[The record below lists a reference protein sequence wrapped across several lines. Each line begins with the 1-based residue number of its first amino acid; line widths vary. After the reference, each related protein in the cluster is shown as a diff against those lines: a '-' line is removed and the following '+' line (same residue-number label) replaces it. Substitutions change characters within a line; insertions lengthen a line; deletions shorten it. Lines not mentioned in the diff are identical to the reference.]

1 MNGQR
6 ELMIT
11 ADGSATITIPE
22 SNVTYHSRYGALQE
36 SLHVF
41 IEAGLHHLLQLT
53 HDNPVRIFEMGLGT
67 GLNAW
72 LTVVEAQKYNRQVEY
87 TALELFP
94 LQDQEWSRLVYTK
107 ERWDLLRQIHTL
119 PWERPVQLTKN
130 FILHKII
137 QDLLLF
143 TTDQKFHLIYYD
155 AFAPAAQPE
164 LWTATIFSKLFR
176 MLCAGGVLVTYCAK
190 GDVRRAMLAAGFS
203 VEKLPGPKGKREMLR
218 AVKK

>member
-1 MNGQR
+1 
-6 ELMIT
+6 MIT

-22 SNVTYHSRYGALQE
+22 SGVTYHSRYGALQE

-41 IEAGLHHLLQLT
+41 IEAGLHHLLQEMPN
-53 HDNPVRIFEMGLGT
+53 NPVRVFEMGLGT

-72 LTVVEAQKYNRQVEY
+72 LTAVEAQKYNRQVEY

-94 LQDQEWSRLVYTK
+94 LQEQEWARLVYTK

-130 FILHKII
+130 FTLHKIV

-164 LWTATIFSKLFR
+164 LWTAAIFSKLFR
-176 MLCAGGVLVTYCAK
+176 MLYAGGVLVTYCAK